1 MNEKLKE
8 TLKENFNNYL
18 DLLDDDE
25 IEKLLIK
32 ELNENVDIPIINEK
46 TEKKIMK
53 SIYKA
58 VLTALKKI
66 DVEKIINKK

>member
-1 MNEKLKE
+1 MNDKLKE

-32 ELNENVDIPIINEK
+32 
-46 TEKKIMK
+46 
-53 SIYKA
+53 
-58 VLTALKKI
+58 
-66 DVEKIINKK
+66 